1 MQRAMDETER
11 RRARQRAH
19 NEKHGITPRTIEKAV
34 TDIMDDAHAVTP
46 ADRERDLKVA
56 ETAARY
62 QQMSP
67 AELGKTIAG
76 MEKQMIRHAEL
87 LEFEEAAQI
96 RDQIRQLREQVL
108 R

>member
-1 MQRAMDETER
+1 
-11 RRARQRAH
+11 
-19 NEKHGITPRTIEKAV
+19 
-34 TDIMDDAHAVTP
+34 
-46 ADRERDLKVA
+46 
-56 ETAARY
+56 
-62 QQMSP
+62 
-67 AELGKTIAG
+67 LGKTIAG